1 MDKRLM
7 IVFLTKEAIKNQ
19 EKSTDRLWDCIWKA
33 HRDTM
38 TGARSG
44 NIKNYCEKNK
54 NGKNETLKQLREII
68 CSGKELC
75 SEELIKKLQEKDCE
89 IEFAAAQKL
98 VNMTLKYIIIL
109 NEFEGEN
116 FKYEVCEEKCDC
128 PIDSIILG
136 RLKKINGITHSCWTE
151 MKEEEYKNVQK
162 EIREY
167 LKKEYPSETRGNIWF
182 DFLMWKTN

>member
-1 MDKRLM
+1 M
-7 IVFLTKEAIKNQ
+7 TKEAIKNQ

-54 NGKNETLKQLREII
+54 NGRNETLKQLREII
-68 CSGKELC
+68 CSGKELR
-75 SEELIKKLQEKDCE
+75 SEDLIKKLQEKDCE
-89 IEFAAAQKL
+89 IEFAAVQKL

-128 PIDSIILG
+128 PIDSIILE
-136 RLKKINGITHSCWTE
+136 RLKKLKKINGSESVCWTKID
-151 MKEEEYKNVQK
+151 KEKYEKVQDK
-162 EIREY
+162 IKEY
-167 LKKEYPSETRGNIWF
+167 LKEKYPSEPRGNIWF